1 MGMRFTRRE
10 FNRFVLGSSTY
21 GAITLVA
28 PWLFGQAQ
36 RDVPFQPFAAQ
47 IERLLTA
54 LDSLGTPLSL
64 GDKSKLR
71 KALHAEGSSAEQS
84 AVDEIVNVLSAHVL
98 IEVEL
103 NPEMRLAVRKG
114 AVVPELYQGGW
125 RTFLIKVLNRAT
137 VTPVLKIRSP
147 EGTPVGRRSS
157 LAITGVHDFTNGA
170 VDEVEAQARW
180 IAINTF
186 DAPPMT
192 ASLSGLELEYRILQ
206 LYSRDSGA
214 REATLQADT
223 GYGEQDLGY
232 RSSLPV
238 LFHCLPS
245 QTVVLQV
252 RDEGGKASIASLLV
266 TDSLGRIYPPQTK
279 RDLPDLNFQPQ
290 IYRYNGE
297 SLALP
302 AGTYTVEYGRGP
314 EYIRKRVPLHVGNGN
329 STPLRFDLERWITPA
344 DHGYYSGDTHIHA
357 AGCSHYESPTEGV
370 TPIVMER
377 QVDGEALDLGS
388 VLNWGPGFEYQ
399 KQFFT
404 GHALPMHHAG
414 SRGKGAEASSR
425 LKGHLPAVPDASDGA
440 AVSPE
445 RADVTTTNSMNLEA
459 THAGMPHD
467 AAAIAADQ
475 DENVIRSLQHAAAAP
490 EVGSL
495 VRYDIEVSGFPSSHC
510 GHLVLLRLQDGRY
523 PGTHTIDDWPSWNIP
538 ILRWA
543 KAQGA
548 LVGYA
553 HSAHGLVVDSTALP
567 NYLMPSFN
575 SMGANEFIADVT
587 HDSVIDFISG
597 CDLWPFAELNIWY
610 HTLNCGY
617 GTAFAGETDF
627 PCITDAC
634 VGGGRSY
641 VPLSAPAQGDD
652 GYARWLEALL
662 HDSSYFGDGR
672 SHLFDFRVSG
682 QRRSAHP
689 LELEAPG
696 SVEVTAQVCARLE
709 PEPDAA
715 TRRIQHASSYDKPYW
730 HIERAR
736 MGESRRVLVELIVNG
751 VAVDRTEIEA
761 DGQVRTVRLRAEV
774 TRSSWMALRIYP
786 SSHTNPVFVTVGK
799 KPVRASRKSAAWC
812 RQAVDVCWEQKRKRI
827 RPAELRAAAAAYEHA
842 RTAYDRILAECD
854 PESNGST

>member
-1 MGMRFTRRE
+1 MRFTRRE
-10 FNRFVLGSSTY
+10 FNRLVLGSSTY
-21 GAITLVA
+21 SAITLGE
-28 PWLFGQAQ
+28 PWLFAQAQ
-36 RDVPFQPFAAQ
+36 RDVPFQPFAAH
-47 IERLLTA
+47 IERLLAT
-54 LDSLGTPLSL
+54 LDSLGTPLLS
-64 GDKSKLR
+64 GDKSRLR
-71 KALHAEGSSAEQS
+71 KALEAQGSRAEQS
-84 AVDEIVNVLSAHVL
+84 AVDEIVRVLSTHVL
-98 IEVEL
+98 MEVEL
-103 NPEMRLAVRKG
+103 NPEMRVAVRKG
-114 AVVPELYQGGW
+114 GATPELYQGGW
-125 RTFLIKVLNRAT
+125 RTFLIKVLNRAA
-137 VTPVLKIRSP
+137 VTPVLKIKSP
-147 EGTPVGRRSS
+147 QGAPVGRRSS
-157 LAITGVHDFTNGA
+157 LAVTGVHDFTNGA
-170 VDEVEAQARW
+170 VDEVEARSRW
-180 IAINTF
+180 ISIATF

-192 ASLSGLELEYRILQ
+192 PSLSGLELEYRVLQ

-214 REATLQADT
+214 REATLQADA

-232 RSSLPV
+232 RSSLPI
-238 LFHCLPS
+238 LFHCVPS
-245 QTVVLQV
+245 QAVVLEI
-252 RDEGGKASIASLLV
+252 RDENRRASIASLLV
-266 TDSLGRIYPPQTK
+266 VDSLGRIYPPQTK
-279 RDLPDLNFQPQ
+279 RELPDLNFQPQ

-297 SLALP
+297 SLTLP

-314 EYIRKRVPLHVGNGN
+314 EYLRERLPLHVANG
-329 STPLRFDLERWITPA
+329 SGTPLHLDLERWITPA

-370 TPIVMER
+370 TPLVMER

-404 GHALPMHHAG
+404 GHALPMHHAD
-414 SRGKGAEASSR
+414 RGRTETGALLRIDGQEPASS
-425 LKGHLPAVPDASDGA
+425 AVAT
-440 AVSPE
+440 VSPE
-445 RADVTTTNSMNLEA
+445 RADVIAANNGKVEA

-475 DENVIRSLQHAAAAP
+475 DEGVVRSLQHAAAAS

-510 GHLVLLRLQDGRY
+510 GHLVLLRLRDGRY

-548 LVGYA
+548 VVGYA

-587 HDSVIDFISG
+587 HNSVIDFISG

-617 GTAFAGETDF
+617 ETAFAGETDF
-627 PCITDAC
+627 PCLTDAC

-641 VPLSAPAQGDD
+641 VPLAAQAQGDD

-682 QRRSAHP
+682 QRRSGHP
-689 LELEAPG
+689 LQLDAAG
-696 SVEVTAQVCARLE
+696 AVEVTAQVCARLE
-709 PEPDAA
+709 PRPDPA
-715 TRRIQHASSYDKPYW
+715 TRVIQHASPYDKPYW
-730 HIERAR
+730 HLERAR
-736 MGESRRVLVELIVNG
+736 IGDGRKVPVELIVNG
-751 VAVDRTEIEA
+751 FAVDRTEIEA
-761 DGQVRTVRLRAEV
+761 DGEVRTVHLRAQV

-786 SSHTNPVFVTVGK
+786 SSHTNPVLVVVGK
-799 KPVRASRKSAAWC
+799 RPVRASRKSAAWC
-812 RQAVDVCWEQKRKRI
+812 RQAVDVCWEQKRQRI
-827 RPAELRAAAAAYEHA
+827 RPAELAAAAEAYDHA
-842 RTAYDRILAECD
+842 RAAYDRILAECD
-854 PESNGST
+854 AEPHEST

>member
-1 MGMRFTRRE
+1 MKFTRRE
-10 FNRFVLGSSTY
+10 FHRLVIGSSACGAFVL
-21 GAITLVA
+21 AE
-28 PWLFGQAQ
+28 PWLPGQSQSNIA
-36 RDVPFQPFAAQ
+36 FQPFAAQ
-47 IERLLTA
+47 VKRSLAALELIGSPLPPEDTSRLR
-54 LDSLGTPLSL
+54 SLL
-64 GDKSKLR
+64 GARSS
-71 KALHAEGSSAEQS
+71 HAEQE
-84 AVDEIVNVLSAHVL
+84 AVNSVIAILAPHVL
-98 IEVEL
+98 MEVEL
-103 NPEMRLAVRKG
+103 NPEMRVAVIKG
-114 AVVPELYQGGW
+114 AASPELYQGGW
-125 RTFLIKVLNRAT
+125 RTFLVKVLNRAA
-137 VTPVLKIRSP
+137 VTPVLKIKSP
-147 EGTPVGRRSS
+147 QGASAGRRSS
-157 LAITGVHDFTNGA
+157 LAIAGVHDFTNGA
-170 VDEVEAQARW
+170 VDEVEARARW
-180 IAINTF
+180 LAINTF

-192 ASLSGLELEYRILQ
+192 PSLSGLELEYRILQ
-206 LYSRDSGA
+206 LYSRDSGE
-214 REATLQADT
+214 REATLQADA

-238 LFHCLPS
+238 LFHCLPA
-245 QTVVLQV
+245 QTLTLHI
-252 RDEGGKASIASLLV
+252 RDEKDRASIASLLV
-266 TDSLGRIYPPQTK
+266 TDAPGRVYPPQTK
-279 RDLPDLNFQPQ
+279 RELPDLNFQPQ

-314 EYIRKRVPLHVGNGN
+314 EYLRKRLPFHVGNGHA
-329 STPLRFDLERWITPA
+329 TPLRLDLERWITPA
-344 DHGYYSGDTHIHA
+344 DHGYHSGDTHIHA

-404 GHALPMHHAG
+404 AHALPMHHAG

-425 LKGHLPAVPDASDGA
+425 LKGHVPAMPDALAGA

-445 RADVTTTNSMNLEA
+445 RADVSTTNSMNVEA

-510 GHLVLLRLQDGRY
+510 GHLVLLRLRDGRY
-523 PGTHTIDDWPSWNIP
+523 PGTHTINDWPSWNIP

-617 GTAFAGETDF
+617 RTAFAGETDF
-627 PCITDAC
+627 PCLTDAC

-641 VPLSAPAQGDD
+641 VPLSAPARGDD
-652 GYARWLEALL
+652 GYALWLEALL

-682 QRRSAHP
+682 QRRSRHA
-689 LELEAPG
+689 LELDASG
-696 SVEVTAQVCARLE
+696 TVEVTAQVCSRLE

-715 TRRIQHASSYDKPYW
+715 TRLIQHASPYDKPYW

-736 MGESRRVLVELIVNG
+736 IGEGRKVPVELIVNG
-751 VAVDRTEIEA
+751 VAVDRTDIDA
-761 DGQVRTVRLRAEV
+761 DGQVRTVRLRAEL
-774 TRSSWMALRIYP
+774 TQSSWMSLRIYP
-786 SSHTNPVFVTVGK
+786 SSHTNPIFVTVGK

-827 RPAELRAAAAAYEHA
+827 RPAELKLAAAAYEHA
-842 RTAYDRILAECD
+842 RTAYERILAECD
-854 PESNGST
+854 AEPNGST